1 MLEVAVSQTPALSGH
16 FGSRLPAFCS
26 RPQPPTRPPRPG
38 SAPTPGRRPGPPRSA
53 PRLGSAPGGRRRR
66 RASGVRPDDVAGR
79 SGSGV
84 TGRRW
89 RRGAGRLRGGACCVR
104 GDAEAR
110 DGGARAAALRGRR
123 AAPPPVPA
131 AACPRRRARAHGEAG
146 PGLPRRRSGGSPG
159 LPAPGPCCRRGAAA
173 PAAARRARPGGE
185 RRAAA
190 WGGGAVGG
198 GRRRSPFPSRGFL
211 LIFAAARV
219 VLGVRAG
226 LLRDR
231 GPFSPVGC
239 ERDARGRAAGVVC
252 SGRDLPAL
260 AVSVA
265 AVWPGAVALS

>member
-1 MLEVAVSQTPALSGH
+1 MILSITKPFHQLKKQLGLHRARAGGRGVSNAGAVWAFRVPTARLLLPPAATDPPAEAGLRPY
-16 FGSRLPAFCS
+16 SRA
-26 RPQPPTRPPRPG
+26 
-38 SAPTPGRRPGPPRSA
+38 AAGPPAQRPA
-53 PRLGSAPGGRRRR
+53 ARLGSAPGGRRRR

-190 WGGGAVGG
+190 
-198 GRRRSPFPSRGFL
+198 
-211 LIFAAARV
+211 
-219 VLGVRAG
+219 
-226 LLRDR
+226 
-231 GPFSPVGC
+231 
-239 ERDARGRAAGVVC
+239 
-252 SGRDLPAL
+252 
-260 AVSVA
+260 
-265 AVWPGAVALS
+265 